1 VHKLDLNIGGV
12 SMDKPINAKPK
23 GRTIR
28 SDEVRTVKLGAKE
41 EKKMNRRCK
50 KCGVADG
57 HNSRTCL
64 SVEENRVCL
73 VNLANPRKRGHLPGS
88 RNINTSRAPEWNET
102 TTSKKACDGYR
113 DD

>member
-1 VHKLDLNIGGV
+1 MYYTPETLLNHVFEDLWKPKAPNIMYKLDFNIGGV
-12 SMDKPINAKPK
+12 SMDKPINVKPK

-28 SDEVRTVKLGAKE
+28 NDEVRTVKLGAKG

-64 SVEENRVCL
+64 SIEENRARL
-73 VNLANPRKRGHLPGS
+73 VILANPRKKRVSAKVEKH
-88 RNINTSRAPEWNET
+88 
-102 TTSKKACDGYR
+102 
-113 DD
+113 

>member
-1 VHKLDLNIGGV
+1 VQKLDFNIGGV
-12 SMDKPINAKPK
+12 SMDKPINEKPK

-28 SDEVRTVKLGAKE
+28 SDEVRTVKLGAKG

-64 SVEENRVCL
+64 SVEENRVRL
-73 VNLANPRKRGHLPGS
+73 VSLANPRKKGVHQGRGTLIHREIPNGMKQLLQ
-88 RNINTSRAPEWNET
+88 RRM
-102 TTSKKACDGYR
+102 R
-113 DD
+113 